1 MPVSSVNRCRWSSFR
16 AGSWSRYFSG
26 EASANI
32 ARGCRVRSAR
42 AWAKLAIYPCA
53 TLFQTISR
61 EYTYARFR
69 IACRIAGV
77 SNSST
82 ALRAIALAAE
92 NVRMGRPCDYVN
104 HVLVL
109 RQDLRQGLNYI
120 FDSLVWRKQTER
132 EQDGLPLHAKA
143 VLVEIRIEE
152 WQIRD
157 AMRNHVDLAAGHL
170 KDFLQKLGRKLT
182 HDNQTV

>member
-1 MPVSSVNRCRWSSFR
+1 RIGKRPGYNLVL
-16 AGSWSRYFSG
+16 
-26 EASANI
+26 I
-32 ARGCRVRSAR
+32 AVRSDIESRCANKCDHFL
-42 AWAKLAIYPCA
+42 WAHESVVEGHIRLD
-53 TLFQTISR
+53 
-61 EYTYARFR
+61 
-69 IACRIAGV
+69 
-77 SNSST
+77 SNF
-82 ALRAIALAAE
+82 LRQGLLVRSIAIALAAE

-182 HDNQTV
+182 HDNQTVLY